1 VARPSRFETFFF
13 GLIPATALAVLR
25 IVVGGITLIW
35 SVTLLFQVD
44 PLLTWLRVDPVRDIG
59 WWQFWPTAPEGLVVS
74 LVIGLILASAL
85 MTLGLWTKMASW
97 AVFVL
102 ALIIQR
108 YNPFAFNGGDFIL
121 RSVLLL
127 GLALAPAG
135 AYLSVDAWR
144 RSRSIAWEA
153 PMVPAWTLRFIQ
165 LHISMGYILTV
176 LLKLQGDTWL
186 GGTALWYA
194 FSLDGLTR
202 FDLPAWVLTPPIGS
216 LLGWGTLVVELGIGV
231 GVWFR
236 KVRPYVLLAGVI
248 LHLVIAAA
256 FEIGFF
262 SYVMIASYLAFL
274 PYRRDVR
281 MLLPGF
287 RDRRKLESGPRRAG
301 LDPEPV

>member
-1 VARPSRFETFFF
+1 MARSPSLETFFF

-35 SVTLLFQVD
+35 SLTLLIQVD

-59 WWQFWPTAPEGLVVS
+59 WWQFWPNAPEGLVVS
-74 LVIGLILASAL
+74 LVIGLIVASVL
-85 MTLGLWTKMASW
+85 MTLGLWTRAASW

-102 ALIIQR
+102 VLIIQR
-108 YNPFAFNGGDFIL
+108 YNPYAFNGGDFIL

-135 AYLSVDAWR
+135 VYLSIDSWR
-144 RSRSIAWEA
+144 RSRTIVWEA
-153 PMVPAWTLRFIQ
+153 PLVPAWTLRFIQ

-202 FDLPAWVLTPPIGS
+202 LDVPAWAVTPPIGA
-216 LLGWGTLVVELGIGV
+216 LLGWGTLAVELGVGV

-236 KVRPYVLLAGVI
+236 KTRPYVLVAGVI
-248 LHLVIAAA
+248 LHLAIAAA

-262 SYVMIASYLAFL
+262 SYVMLASYLAFL
-274 PYRRDVR
+274 PHRQDVR
-281 MLLPGF
+281 MLPS
-287 RDRRKLESGPRRAG
+287 RVV

>member
-1 VARPSRFETFFF
+1 MARSPRFETFFF
-13 GLIPATALAVLR
+13 GLVPATVFAVLR
-25 IVVGGITLIW
+25 VVVGAITLSW

-44 PLLTWLRVDPVRDIG
+44 PLLTWLRVDPLGEIG
-59 WWQFWPTAPEGLVVS
+59 WWQFWPSAPEGFVVALV
-74 LVIGLILASAL
+74 LGLILFSVL
-85 MTLGLWTKMASW
+85 MTVGLWTKAACW

-102 ALIIQR
+102 VLIVQR

-135 AYLSVDAWR
+135 AYLSVDSWR
-144 RSRSIAWEA
+144 RSRSVAWEA

-165 LHISMGYILTV
+165 MHISLGYILTV

-194 FSLDGLTR
+194 FNLDGLTR
-202 FDLPAWVLTPPIGS
+202 FDLPAWIVTPPIGA
-216 LLGWGTLVVELGIGV
+216 LLGWGTLLVELGVGV

-236 KVRPYVLLAGVI
+236 KTRPYVLVAGVI
-248 LHLVIAAA
+248 LHVVIAAT

-281 MLLPGF
+281 ML
-287 RDRRKLESGPRRAG
+287 PRSIA
-301 LDPEPV
+301 LDPQPV

>member
-1 VARPSRFETFFF
+1 MTRSPRLDAFLF
-13 GLIPATALAVLR
+13 GLIPATAVAVLR
-25 IVVGGITLIW
+25 IVVGAITFIW
-35 SVTLLFQVD
+35 SLTLLPQID
-44 PLLTWLRVDPVRDIG
+44 PLLTWLRVDPVGDVG

-74 LVIGLILASAL
+74 LAIGLVLSSLL
-85 MTLGLWTKMASW
+85 MTLGLWTKASSW

-102 ALIIQR
+102 TLVVQR
-108 YNPFAFNGGDFIL
+108 YNPYAFNGGDFIL

-135 AYLSVDAWR
+135 VYLSVDSWR
-144 RSRSIAWEA
+144 RSRSIVWEA
-153 PMVPAWTLRFIQ
+153 PLVPAWTLRFIQ

-202 FDLPAWVLTPPIGS
+202 FDIPAWAVTPPIGS
-216 LLGWGTLVVELGIGV
+216 LLGWATLAVELGVGV

-236 KVRPYVLLAGVI
+236 KTRPYVLVAGVI
-248 LHLVIAAA
+248 LHLAIAAA

-281 MLLPGF
+281 LL
-287 RDRRKLESGPRRAG
+287 PRRAV
-301 LDPEPV
+301 LEPQSV

>member
-1 VARPSRFETFFF
+1 MARSPSLEAFFF

-25 IVVGGITLIW
+25 IVVGAMTLIW
-35 SVTLLFQVD
+35 SLTLLFQID

-59 WWQFWPTAPEGLVVS
+59 WWQFWPTAPGGFVLA
-74 LVIGLILASAL
+74 LVISLILASVL

-102 ALIIQR
+102 VLVIQR

-121 RSVLLL
+121 RSVVLF

-135 AYLSVDAWR
+135 AYLSIDSWR
-144 RSRSIAWEA
+144 KSRSMVWEA
-153 PMVPAWTLRFIQ
+153 PMVPAWSIRFIQ

-202 FDLPAWVLTPPIGS
+202 FDPPAWAVAHPSGRYWDGPPWQS
-216 LLGWGTLVVELGIGV
+216 NW
-231 GVWFR
+231 
-236 KVRPYVLLAGVI
+236 A
-248 LHLVIAAA
+248 
-256 FEIGFF
+256 
-262 SYVMIASYLAFL
+262 
-274 PYRRDVR
+274 
-281 MLLPGF
+281 
-287 RDRRKLESGPRRAG
+287 
-301 LDPEPV
+301 